1 MIVDVAANFAAFP
14 LVGFTSG
21 ADRVIFVDAL
31 GDDVAAGASRAVAF
45 ADIFFGL
52 RGGVVRAIGRAAF
65 FLVVAL
71 TTLREADFLV
81 GLATG
86 RIQLLS
92 HRLADDGHRRCR
104 DITDPKDPHL

>member
-1 MIVDVAANFAAFP
+1 MAVLWDIR
-14 LVGFTSG
+14 VGPAYKRTG
-21 ADRVIFVDAL
+21 IGTAL
-31 GDDVAAGASRAVAF
+31 FRRAVAF

-81 GLATG
+81 GLATEESNSFRAQARTASSSARVG
-86 RIQLLS
+86 
-92 HRLADDGHRRCR
+92 
-104 DITDPKDPHL
+104 